1 MSRVNADT
9 PSCVFKTG
17 QRSSFRSNRSLLP
30 FFGCRTRTTRSR
42 RETRFSVHRLRVCA
56 FALLRFRQSLLE
68 EPPMNPACLRCQ
80 GACCEEFS
88 LPAGTARDDVSRW
101 FALHGT
107 SSLLPGGIPVL
118 RFECTCTA
126 LSPSGLCSIYHARPD
141 LCRTF
146 EAGGAACLEVLE
158 RRRSSEQR
166 ARILLLLAPQQ
177 EL

>member
-1 MSRVNADT
+1 
-9 PSCVFKTG
+9 
-17 QRSSFRSNRSLLP
+17 
-30 FFGCRTRTTRSR
+30 
-42 RETRFSVHRLRVCA
+42 
-56 FALLRFRQSLLE
+56 
-68 EPPMNPACLRCQ
+68 MNPACLRCQ

-101 FALHGT
+101 FALHGS

-146 EAGGAACLEVLE
+146 EAGGAACREVLE
-158 RRRSSEQR
+158 RRLNNSWPLPNLILVDGGIGQVNI
-166 ARILLLLAPQQ
+166 ARLVLRKRKLDIPVVGLAKGP
-177 EL
+177 ERKRNDVVGTIPPGVPLATLVRIRDEAHRFAVRYHRTLRDATGMT